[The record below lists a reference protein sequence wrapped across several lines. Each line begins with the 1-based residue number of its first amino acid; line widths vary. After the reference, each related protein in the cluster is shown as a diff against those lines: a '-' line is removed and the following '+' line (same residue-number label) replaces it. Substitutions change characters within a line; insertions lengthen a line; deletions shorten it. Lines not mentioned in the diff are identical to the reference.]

1 MKLHEE
7 ISRIK
12 KMMGVLKEE
21 QTIDEAWYND
31 IIDTIKKSAPV
42 QKVKDIFKD
51 VTGVDF
57 EEKDTEEPTKSE
69 IEKIEKEVEKELKK
83 DVEKEVEKDT
93 DTDTES
99 KSSVKT
105 VGKTMTITNTWRV
118 PSSAPNKGDALHSFE
133 RRKSDG
139 VGAKILSQI
148 ESKLKEMYDNGIN
161 PDIYEL
167 NIDIDSNNL
176 IVKWKAKIGPSKDG
190 KAYVGL
196 ASRGSAGGGADM
208 RAKAQLPKLKS
219 KLKVNGA
226 EDVKEFLDFKNS
238 RGTYIR
244 QYFFKYTLPKKY
256 PPH

>member
-31 IIDTIKKSAPV
+31 IIDTIKKSAPA
-42 QKVKDIFKD
+42 QKVKGIFKD

-69 IEKIEKEVEKELKK
+69 IEKIEKEVEKNPDLKP
-83 DVEKEVEKDT
+83 
-93 DTDTES
+93 
-99 KSSVKT
+99 SVKST
-105 VGKTMTITNTWRV
+105 GTIKTISNTWTV
-118 PSSAPNKGDALHSFE
+118 PTSAPNKGDALHSFE

-139 VGAKILSQI
+139 VGAKILTQI
-148 ESKLKEMYDNGIN
+148 ESELKKMYDKGVN

-167 NIDIDSNNL
+167 NIDVNSKNYT
-176 IVKWKAKIGPSKDG
+176 VKWDAKIGPSKDG

-196 ASRGSAGGGADM
+196 ASRGSAGSNADF
-208 RAKAQLPKLKS
+208 RAKNQLPKLKS
-219 KLKVNGA
+219 KLKNAGA
-226 EDVKEFLDFKNS
+226 EDITELLDFKNP
-238 RGTYIR
+238 RGIYIR
-244 QYFFKYTLPKKY
+244 QHFFKFTAPKKY